1 MRTSLQDQ
9 CRLADLDSALAQI
22 IARRPALADIATAFT
37 LVQKGR
43 LAARQALPHAPL
55 APFDPALAADGR
67 PQLDPLLRALAKPAT
82 PLVERFLSAS
92 GPVLPLLAQAFP
104 KLAEPLAHVAVRLAS
119 PDGPELAATLLAAL
133 APETP
138 DDALSTLAQAH
149 ALDPDALQVAA
160 REILLAVLSHE
171 AQLLEPAIDQGAW
184 MRGWCPICG
193 GGPDAGFLKEA
204 PEDSE
209 FLIAK
214 AGQLWLHCGQ
224 CAALWRHPR
233 MRCASCGCEDHKS
246 LDILLAEEDARSEH
260 ERAQLCSECG
270 TYSLSVNLVD
280 RSEQINLELLPMLLL
295 HLDVLAQE
303 RGFRPAAPS
312 PWNDLG

>member
-1 MRTSLQDQ
+1 MRKTLQDQ
-9 CRLADLDSALAQI
+9 YRLADLDSALAQI
-22 IARRPALADIATAFT
+22 IARRPALTDIATAFA

-43 LAARQALPHAPL
+43 LAARQALPDAPL
-55 APFDPALAADGR
+55 SPFDTALASEGR
-67 PQLDPLLRALAKPAT
+67 PQLDPLLFALAKPAT
-82 PLVERFLSAS
+82 PLIERFLTAA
-92 GPVLPLLAQAFP
+92 GHVLPALAQAFP
-104 KLAEPLAHVAVRLAS
+104 KLAEPLARIAVTLAS
-119 PDGPELAATLLAAL
+119 PDGPELAASLLAAL
-133 APETP
+133 APEAKE
-138 DDALSTLAQAH
+138 DALSTLAQAH

-160 REILLAVLSHE
+160 REILLAVVSHE
-171 AQLLEPAIDQGAW
+171 ALLLESAIDQGAW

-214 AGQLWLHCGQ
+214 AGQLWLHCSQ

-246 LDILLAEEDARSEH
+246 LDLLLAEEDARAEH

-270 TYSLSVNLVD
+270 TYTLSINLVD
-280 RSEQINLELLPMLLL
+280 RSDQINLELLPMLLL
-295 HLDVLAQE
+295 HLDVLAQQ
-303 RGFRPAAPS
+303 RGFKPAAPS
-312 PWNDLG
+312 PWNDLS